1 MVFDKWSDIVLISG
15 SGSYLK
21 SDGTLAISKR
31 YPHIQENIYWTDIA
45 AFSYEY
51 AHAVGLKSDG
61 TIVAVGDNDHGQ
73 CDISGWTD
81 IVAIATGEYH
91 TVGLKSDGTVVA
103 KGPKSYRDDACDVS
117 DWTDI
122 VAISAGYEITVGL
135 KSDGTVVAIG
145 YNHDG
150 QCNVS
155 GWTDI
160 KQP

>member
-1 MVFDKWSDIVLISG
+1 MILNLKRYISLLLVLMLLIGIVPRAYATEVPTEPVPEETVQETTIAELTEPDLDSTAPTEPTNPPGDAMLTGSDISTYA
-15 SGSYLK
+15 STQK
-21 SDGTLAISKR
+21 SILLFD
-31 YPHIQENIYWTDIA
+31 
-45 AFSYEY
+45 Y
-51 AHAVGLKSDG
+51 A
-61 TIVAVGDNDHGQ
+61 DNNDYGQ

-81 IVAIATGEYH
+81 IVAI
-91 TVGLKSDGTVVA
+91 
-103 KGPKSYRDDACDVS
+103 
-117 DWTDI
+117 
-122 VAISAGYEITVGL
+122 SAGYEIAVGL

>member
-1 MVFDKWSDIVLISG
+1 MVFDEWSDIVLISG

-21 SDGTLAISKR
+21 SDGTLAISKS

-45 AFSYEY
+45 AFSYEND
-51 AHAVGLKSDG
+51 HAVGLKFDG
-61 TIVAVGDNDHGQ
+61 TVVAVGDNDYGQ

-81 IVAIATGEYH
+81 IVVIATGQCH
-91 TVGLKSDGTVVA
+91 
-103 KGPKSYRDDACDVS
+103 
-117 DWTDI
+117 
-122 VAISAGYEITVGL
+122 TVGL